1 MIDVNSAQFEAEVLE
16 RSKRGPV
23 VVDFWAPWCGPCRT
37 LGPVLERLEA
47 EGQKSD
53 GSGAK
58 WTLVKINTDENQA
71 VSQRFQIQGIP
82 AVKAFVDGKVVAEFV
97 GAQPEAKVREWL
109 NGFLPDP
116 AAVAAAAAREAAAAG
131 DAVGAAGL
139 YASALAHDPQN
150 AEGLLHLAAR
160 ASAEGN
166 AEHALRQLGAL
177 RPRDRAKYAPQV
189 ARIELTA
196 GAPSLAAA
204 RQGALVGVNAA
215 GQSGTQIRWDLAR
228 ALLREVPGDYDPAEA
243 LEILLAIVK
252 SDREFSASGF
262 GADAAR
268 KAMLSVFDTLL
279 GTPGGRVVVDEYR
292 RRLSME
298 LYK

>member
-1 MIDVNSAQFEAEVLE
+1 MIDVSSAQFEAEVLE

-47 EGQKSD
+47 EGRKAD
-53 GSGAK
+53 GTGAT

-71 VSQRFQIQGIP
+71 LSQRFQIQGIP
-82 AVKAFVDGKVVAEFV
+82 AVKAFVDGKVVADFV

-116 AAVAAAAAREAAAAG
+116 AALAAAAARKAAAAG
-131 DAVGAAGL
+131 DAAAAAGL

-150 AEGLLHLAAR
+150 AEGLLHLAAT
-160 ASAEGN
+160 ASSEGN
-166 AEHALRQLGAL
+166 VEQALRHLGAL
-177 RPRDRAKYAPQV
+177 RPRDRARLAAEV

-196 GAPSLAAA
+196 GAPSLLVA
-204 RQGALVGVNAA
+204 RQNAVVGVNAV

-243 LEILLAIVK
+243 LEILLGIVK
-252 SDREFSASGF
+252 SDRGFAAPGF

-268 KAMLSVFDTLL
+268 KAMLAVFDTLL
-279 GTPGGRVVVDEYR
+279 GTPGGRVVAVEFR

>member
-1 MIDVNSAQFEAEVLE
+1 MIDVSSAQFEAEVLE

-47 EGQKSD
+47 EGRKAD
-53 GSGAK
+53 GTGAT

-71 VSQRFQIQGIP
+71 LSQRFQIQGIP
-82 AVKAFVDGKVVAEFV
+82 AVKAFVDGKVVADFV

-116 AAVAAAAAREAAAAG
+116 AALAAAASLKAAAAG
-131 DAVGAAGL
+131 DAAAAAGL

-150 AEGLLHLAAR
+150 AEGLLHLAAT
-160 ASAEGN
+160 ASSEGN
-166 AEHALRQLGAL
+166 VEQALRHLGAL
-177 RPRDRAKYAPQV
+177 RPRDRARLAAEV

-196 GAPSLAAA
+196 GAPSLLVA
-204 RQGALVGVNAA
+204 RQNAVVGVNAV

-243 LEILLAIVK
+243 LEILLGIVK
-252 SDREFSASGF
+252 SDRGFAAPGF

-268 KAMLSVFDTLL
+268 KAMLAVFDTLL
-279 GTPGGRVVVDEYR
+279 GTPGGRVVADEFR

>member
-1 MIDVNSAQFEAEVLE
+1 MIDVSSAQFEAEVLE

-47 EGQKSD
+47 EGRKAD
-53 GSGAK
+53 GTGAT

-71 VSQRFQIQGIP
+71 LSQRFQIQGIP
-82 AVKAFVDGKVVAEFV
+82 AVKAFVDGKVVADFV

-116 AAVAAAAAREAAAAG
+116 AALAAAAARKAAAAG
-131 DAVGAAGL
+131 DTDAAAGL

-150 AEGLLHLAAR
+150 AEGLLHLAAT
-160 ASAEGN
+160 ASSEGN
-166 AEHALRQLGAL
+166 VEQALRHLGAL
-177 RPRDRAKYAPQV
+177 RPRDRARLAAEV
-189 ARIELTA
+189 ARIELTV
-196 GAPSLAAA
+196 GAPSLLVA
-204 RQGALVGVNAA
+204 RQNAVVGVNAV

-243 LEILLAIVK
+243 LEILLGIVK
-252 SDREFSASGF
+252 SDRGFAAPGF

-268 KAMLSVFDTLL
+268 KAMLAVFDTLL
-279 GTPGGRVVVDEYR
+279 GTPGGRVVADEFR

>member
-1 MIDVNSAQFEAEVLE
+1 
-16 RSKRGPV
+16 
-23 VVDFWAPWCGPCRT
+23 
-37 LGPVLERLEA
+37 
-47 EGQKSD
+47 
-53 GSGAK
+53 
-58 WTLVKINTDENQA
+58 
-71 VSQRFQIQGIP
+71 
-82 AVKAFVDGKVVAEFV
+82 VADFV

-116 AAVAAAAAREAAAAG
+116 AALAAAAARKAAAAG
-131 DAVGAAGL
+131 DAAAAAGL

-150 AEGLLHLAAR
+150 AEGLLHLAAS
-160 ASAEGN
+160 ASSEGN
-166 AEHALRQLGAL
+166 VEQALRHLGAL
-177 RPRDRAKYAPQV
+177 RPRDRARLAAEV

-196 GAPSLAAA
+196 GAPSLPVA
-204 RQGALVGVNAA
+204 RQNAVVGVTAA

-243 LEILLAIVK
+243 LEILLGIVK
-252 SDREFSASGF
+252 SDRGFAAPGF

-268 KAMLSVFDTLL
+268 KAMLAVFDTLL
-279 GTPGGRVVVDEYR
+279 GTPGGRVVADEFR

>member
-1 MIDVNSAQFEAEVLE
+1 MIDVSSTQFEAEVLE

-47 EGQKSD
+47 EGRKAD
-53 GSGAK
+53 GTGAT

-71 VSQRFQIQGIP
+71 LSQRFQIQGIP
-82 AVKAFVDGKVVAEFV
+82 AVKAFVDGKVVADFV

-116 AAVAAAAAREAAAAG
+116 AALAAAAARKAAAAG
-131 DAVGAAGL
+131 DVAAAAGL

-150 AEGLLHLAAR
+150 AEGLLHLAAT
-160 ASAEGN
+160 ASSAGN
-166 AEHALRQLGAL
+166 VEQALRHLGAL
-177 RPRDRAKYAPQV
+177 RPRDRARLAAEV

-196 GAPSLAAA
+196 GAPSLLVA
-204 RQGALVGVNAA
+204 RQNAVVGVNAV

-243 LEILLAIVK
+243 LEILLGIVK
-252 SDREFSASGF
+252 SDRGFAAPGF

-268 KAMLSVFDTLL
+268 KAMLAVFDTLL
-279 GTPGGRVVVDEYR
+279 GTPGGRVVADEFR

>member
-1 MIDVNSAQFEAEVLE
+1 MIDVSTAQFEAEVIE
-16 RSKRGPV
+16 RSKLGPV

-47 EGQKSD
+47 EGRKAD
-53 GSGAK
+53 GTGAT
-58 WTLVKINTDENQA
+58 WTLVKVNTDENQA
-71 VSQRFQIQGIP
+71 LGQRFQIQGIP
-82 AVKAFVDGKVVAEFV
+82 AVKAFVDGKVVADFV

-116 AAVAAAAAREAAAAG
+116 AALAAAAARKAAAAG
-131 DAVGAAGL
+131 DAAAAAGL

-150 AEGLLHLAAR
+150 AEGLLHLAAS
-160 ASAEGN
+160 ASSEGN
-166 AEHALRQLGAL
+166 VEKALRHLGAL
-177 RPRDRAKYAPQV
+177 RPRDRARLAAEV

-196 GAPSLAAA
+196 GAPSLPVA
-204 RQGALVGVNAA
+204 RQNAVVGVNAV

-243 LEILLAIVK
+243 LEILLGIVK
-252 SDREFSASGF
+252 SDRGFAAPGF

-268 KAMLSVFDTLL
+268 KAMLAVFDTLL
-279 GTPGGRVVVDEYR
+279 GTPGGRVVADEFR

>member
-1 MIDVNSAQFEAEVLE
+1 MIDVNSAQFETQVLE
-16 RSKRGPV
+16 RSKLGPV

-37 LGPVLERLEA
+37 LGPVLERLEG
-47 EGQKSD
+47 EGKNAD

-71 VSQRFQIQGIP
+71 LSQRFQIQGIP

-116 AAVAAAAAREAAAAG
+116 AATAAAAARKAAAEG
-131 DAVGAAGL
+131 DSAAASAL

-160 ASAEGN
+160 ASDAGDAEQ
-166 AEHALRQLGAL
+166 ALRHIAGL
-177 RPRDRAKYAPQV
+177 RPRDRARLASEV

-204 RQGALVGVNAA
+204 RHSALVGANAA
-215 GQSGTQIRWDLAR
+215 GQSGTQLRWDLAR

-252 SDREFSASGF
+252 SDRGFSAPTF
-262 GADAAR
+262 GSDAAR
-268 KAMLSVFDTLL
+268 KAMLAVFDTLQA
-279 GTPGGRVVVDEYR
+279 TPGGRVVSDEFR